1 MTSGQEC
8 NSDVGN
14 CLDCPC
20 LVPCP
25 SIPCS
30 VIQYPLACSFLMFLA
45 VAVKDK
51 VGGGR
56 TTYLEVKVKTGQ
68 KKERQENTKE
78 KNTKQESNKN

>member
-56 TTYLEVKVKTGQ
+56 TRS
-68 KKERQENTKE
+68 KKELDT
-78 KNTKQESNKN
+78 